1 MAEIVDVLA
10 DANIGQAN
18 DLTKANQSSKES
30 PLSDRNDKELDVKE
44 QPEIQANETPE
55 MLEDTPL
62 ARRRPRR
69 DIKPVIRLAI
79 DE

>member
-10 DANIGQAN
+10 DANIGQAS
-18 DLTKANQSSKES
+18 DLTKANQSSEES

-44 QPEIQANETPE
+44 QPVIQANETPE

-62 ARRRPRR
+62 ARRRPR
-69 DIKPVIRLAI
+69 
-79 DE
+79 